1 MKDLTT
7 GNEGKLIFRFAMPML
22 AGNVFQQLYNV
33 VDSIVVG
40 RIIGKQAL
48 AAVGANFPFI
58 FALISF
64 VVGITI
70 GATVVISQYFGAKK
84 NDLVKKAIDT
94 IYIFLFFASIL
105 VTGLGIFLSKYIFQ
119 LIDLPAD
126 VLPQAVSYFNVYA
139 IGFIFFFG
147 FAGTSSILRGL
158 GDSKTPFY
166 FLAFSTLINIGLDLL
181 FVWGLHWGIK
191 GAAAATV
198 ISQAVAFFAIILY
211 LNRYHQ
217 FVDFRPKTMKFD
229 KEVFK
234 KSLKIGLPTG
244 FQQTFVSLGFLG
256 LYRIVNMFGTS
267 TIAAYSV
274 AIRIGSFA
282 SMPAMNFSSALS
294 TFVGQNIGAGKMER
308 IHKGLKVTLLMANSV
323 AIVISALAIIFA
335 EPLMA
340 VFTPDAGVI
349 AIGKQYLLIVPF
361 FYVLFATLFS
371 LNGVMRGAGDTLI
384 PMFVTLISLW
394 VVRIPVSY
402 WLSLKFGTVGIWWG
416 IPIAW
421 AVGLTLA
428 FIYYKSGRWK
438 KKAIVRHPQNVKN

>member
-139 IGFIFFFG
+139 VGFIFFFG

-294 TFVGQNIGAGKMER
+294 TFVGQNIGAGKMNR

-394 VVRIPVSY
+394 IVRIPVSY
-402 WLSLKFGTVGIWWG
+402 WLSLKFGAVGIWWG

-428 FIYYKSGRWK
+428 FLYYKSGRWK
-438 KKAIVRHPQNVKN
+438 RKAIIKHTQNIK

>member
-1 MKDLTT
+1 
-7 GNEGKLIFRFAMPML
+7 MPML

-139 IGFIFFFG
+139 VGFIFFFG

-308 IHKGLKVTLLMANSV
+308 IHKGLKITLLMANSV

-438 KKAIVRHPQNVKN
+438 KKAIVKHPQNIKK

>member
-1 MKDLTT
+1 
-7 GNEGKLIFRFAMPML
+7 MPML

-139 IGFIFFFG
+139 VGFIFFFG

-308 IHKGLKVTLLMANSV
+308 IHKGLKITLLMANSV

-421 AVGLTLA
+421 VVGLTLA

-438 KKAIVRHPQNVKN
+438 RKAIVKHPQNIKK

>member
-139 IGFIFFFG
+139 VGFIFFFG

-308 IHKGLKVTLLMANSV
+308 IHKGLKITLLMANSV

-438 KKAIVRHPQNVKN
+438 KKAIVKHPQNIKK

>member
-139 IGFIFFFG
+139 VGFIFFFG

-308 IHKGLKVTLLMANSV
+308 IHKGLKITLLMANSV

-438 KKAIVRHPQNVKN
+438 KKAIVKHPQNVKN